1 LVHFFFGEEINYLF
15 HTFNLKGKSME
26 IFNELNN
33 EHIKFIK
40 EQKVFFVATAVS
52 DGRINL
58 SPKGLDSLKILDKNR
73 IVWLNLTGSGN
84 ETSTHIQQNP
94 RMTIMMNAFEGK
106 PLILRIYGTAK
117 VIHHLDNE
125 WTELINL
132 FSYSEGSRQI
142 FDLSISSV
150 QTSCGWAVPEYR
162 FIRERNILDK
172 SNKVAGEKGIKKYW
186 KKANTLSIDGIKT
199 NIIEKNIGKSFLSS
213 ISSNKKEKTKN

>member
-1 LVHFFFGEEINYLF
+1 
-15 HTFNLKGKSME
+15 ME
-26 IFNELNN
+26 ISNELNN